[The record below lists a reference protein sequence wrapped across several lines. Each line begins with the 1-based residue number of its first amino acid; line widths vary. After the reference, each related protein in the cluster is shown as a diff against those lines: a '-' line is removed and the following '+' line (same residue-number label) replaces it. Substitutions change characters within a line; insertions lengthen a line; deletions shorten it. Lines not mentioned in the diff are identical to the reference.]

1 MSRRPKIGM
10 QIPRIATSNG
20 CVGTGARDLDGTTP
34 VEDLLK
40 RGKLPAIVATASL
53 ELGIDMGAVDL
64 VVQVASPGSVASGMQ
79 RIGRAGH
86 QVGQP
91 SVGKIFP
98 KHRADLLE
106 AAVVVDRMH
115 QGLIEE
121 TYFPR
126 NPLDVLAQQL
136 VAMCAMDD
144 WELADLTNLIRRCA
158 NFGDLSDEVL
168 GNVLDLLS
176 GTYPSE
182 EFSELRPR
190 IVWDLSLIH
199 I

>member
-1 MSRRPKIGM
+1 
-10 QIPRIATSNG
+10 
-20 CVGTGARDLDGTTP
+20 
-34 VEDLLK
+34 
-40 RGKLPAIVATASL
+40 
-53 ELGIDMGAVDL
+53 MGAVDL
-64 VVQVASPGSVASGMQ
+64 VVQVASPGSVASGLQ

-86 QVGQP
+86 QVGAP

-121 TYFPR
+121 TFFPR
-126 NPLDVLAQQL
+126 NPLDVLAQHV

-144 WELADLTNLIRRCA
+144 WELPDLAALVRRCA
-158 NFGDLSDEVL
+158 NFGELSDEVL

-190 IVWDLSLIH
+190 IVWDRVTGRLRGRAGSQRLAVTNAGTIPDLSLIH

>member
-1 MSRRPKIGM
+1 MKWMCAS
-10 QIPRIATSNG
+10 IP
-20 CVGTGARDLDGTTP
+20 P
-34 VEDLLK
+34 
-40 RGKLPAIVATASL
+40 
-53 ELGIDMGAVDL
+53 
-64 VVQVASPGSVASGMQ
+64 
-79 RIGRAGH
+79 AGH
-86 QVGQP
+86 QVGEP

-126 NPLDVLAQQL
+126 NPLDVLAQQI

-144 WELADLTNLIRRCA
+144 WDLHDLTRVVRRCA
-158 NFGDLSDEVL
+158 NFSDLSDEVL

-182 EFSELRPR
+182 GR
-190 IVWDLSLIH
+190 LIFVRSRR
-199 I
+199 